1 MNIVF
6 YCQHVL
12 GMGHFMRSLSI
23 VSALAPH
30 RTVFVTGGP
39 DVPGALPA
47 HVVHERLPVM
57 SMDEEFKEMLAG
69 QDLEAAKRERAAML
83 AAIMERERPD
93 VLVVEL
99 YPFGRKAFE
108 FELLPVLKAIRRGAY
123 GRPRVVCSLRDILV
137 EKTDPEK
144 YQSRVVGRLN
154 DYFDAL
160 LVHSDPGLFTLEE
173 TFPRIA
179 EAKIPVEYT
188 GFVTQMPSPGARQ
201 AVRVAMGI
209 SPDEKLVVA
218 SAGGGKVGSELL
230 FAAVNSY
237 PLLITDNRVRLEI
250 FTGPFLDEEAYQ
262 RLLAHSSAHERICV
276 SRFAGN
282 FLDILAA
289 ADASLSLAGYNTT
302 MNVLASGVPA
312 LVWPFAQ
319 NQEQSLRAH
328 RLEGLGALTVIEPGD
343 FEPARLAALVSQ
355 LLRGPREAKAPAFRL
370 DGAAQ
375 SAQFIV
381 SGRTLHRQP
390 TQTELS

>member
-12 GMGHFMRSLSI
+12 GLGHFMRSLAI
-23 VSALAPH
+23 VRALAPH

-39 DVPGALPA
+39 EVPGELPP
-47 HVVHERLPVM
+47 HVVHERLPVL
-57 SMDEEFKEMLAG
+57 SMDEDFREMLSG
-69 QDLEAAKRERAAML
+69 DDLDAVKRERAARF
-83 AAIMERERPD
+83 AAVMERERPD

-99 YPFGRKAFE
+99 YPFGRRAFE
-108 FELLPVLKAIRRGAY
+108 FELLPVLDAVRRGAY

-137 EKTDPEK
+137 EKDNPEK

-154 DYFDAL
+154 QLFDAL
-160 LVHSDPGLFTLEE
+160 LVHSDPALFPLEE

-179 EAKIPVEYT
+179 EAQIPVEYT
-188 GFVTQMPSPGARQ
+188 GFVTQMPSPGARE
-201 AVRVAMGI
+201 AVRASMDLAPG
-209 SPDEKLVVA
+209 ERLVVA

-237 PLLITDNRVRLEI
+237 PLLITDNPVRLEI

-262 RLLAHSSAHERICV
+262 RLLAHSSAHERVFV
-276 SRFAGN
+276 SRFSGN
-282 FLDILAA
+282 FLDLLAA

-319 NQEQSLRAH
+319 NREQSLRAH
-328 RLEGLGALTVIEPGD
+328 RLAGLGALGVLSPED
-343 FEPARLAALVSQ
+343 FEPARLAGLVGGLLDRREKALAGS
-355 LLRGPREAKAPAFRL
+355 FRL
-370 DGAAQ
+370 DGAAE
-375 SAQFIV
+375 SARLIV
-381 SGRTLHRQP
+381 SGMRPNRQQH
-390 TQTELS
+390 QTEHP